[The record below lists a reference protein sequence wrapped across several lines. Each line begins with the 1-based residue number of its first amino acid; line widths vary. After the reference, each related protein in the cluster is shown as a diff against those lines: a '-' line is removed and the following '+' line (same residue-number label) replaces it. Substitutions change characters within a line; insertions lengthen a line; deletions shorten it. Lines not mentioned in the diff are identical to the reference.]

1 MIYGYARVSAKDQNL
16 DRQVQELEK
25 YGIEK
30 SNIWKEKKSGK
41 NFLERKV
48 YNNLVKKCKKGDTIV
63 FTSIDRFSR
72 SVDETT
78 EQLKELKS
86 KGINVYFLREKI
98 GTETFGV
105 AKLLLSVFSWIAED
119 ERNRLLER
127 QRQGYQALR
136 RDEKGRLISNRTGK
150 PIGRQEIVLD
160 SRQLKLLDDYKNGKI
175 NITKTELAKL
185 LGISR
190 SVLYKKVLKAENE
203 RSK

>member
-78 EQLKELKS
+78 EQLKELKN

-160 SRQLKLLDDYKNGKI
+160 SRQLKLLEDYKTGKI
-175 NITKTELAKL
+175 DITKTELAKL

-190 SVLYKKVLKAENE
+190 SVLYKKVLKAETE

>member
-1 MIYGYARVSAKDQNL
+1 LIYGYARVSAKDQNL

-78 EQLKELKS
+78 EQLKELKN

-175 NITKTELAKL
+175 DITKTELAKL

-190 SVLYKKVLKAENE
+190 SVLYKKVLKAETE